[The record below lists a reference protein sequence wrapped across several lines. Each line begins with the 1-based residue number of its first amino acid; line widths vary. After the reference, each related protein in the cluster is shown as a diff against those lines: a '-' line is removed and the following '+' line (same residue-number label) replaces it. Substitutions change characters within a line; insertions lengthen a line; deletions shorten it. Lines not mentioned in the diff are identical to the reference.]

1 MVAAMDGGLSF
12 SELLQYANQETEKW
26 REFFESNPAALDVP
40 VSIAGTKR
48 VRDMLLHIFAVEL
61 RYAERLH
68 DVAEVTPYERH
79 TAKPSEELFAMGEQA
94 RRMLAEY
101 LANASD
107 LDRVLTFP
115 TLTSGTLSASKRKIA
130 IHMLLHGVRHWA
142 QLATALR
149 EAGFAQGKHD
159 FIFSNVMP

>member
-1 MVAAMDGGLSF
+1 MDNGLSF

-26 REFFESNPAALDVP
+26 REFFESNPAALDAP
-40 VSIAGTKR
+40 VSIAGVKR

-61 RYAERLH
+61 RYAERLNH
-68 DVAEVTPYERH
+68 VAEVTPYERH
-79 TAKPSEELFAMGEQA
+79 TGKPSEELFAMGEQA
-94 RRMLAEY
+94 RGLLAEY
-101 LANASD
+101 LAKAND

-149 EAGFAQGKHD
+149 EAGFTQSKHD

>member
-1 MVAAMDGGLSF
+1 MNSGLSF
-12 SELLQYANQETEKW
+12 SELLEYVNQETGAW
-26 REFFESNPAALDVP
+26 REFFESNPAALDVA
-40 VSIAGTKR
+40 VSIAGTKT

-61 RYAERLH
+61 RYAERLN

-79 TAKPSEELFAMGEQA
+79 TGKPAGELIAMGELA
-94 RRMLAEY
+94 RRMLAQY
-101 LANASD
+101 LAKASD

-115 TLTSGTLSASKRKIA
+115 TLTSGTLTASKRKIA

-149 EAGFAQGKHD
+149 EAGFAPGKHD

>member
-1 MVAAMDGGLSF
+1 MDNGLSF
-12 SELLQYANQETEKW
+12 SELLQYVNEETAKW
-26 REFFESNPAALDVP
+26 REFFQSNPTALDVP

-61 RYAERLH
+61 RYAERLNH
-68 DVAEVTPYERH
+68 VAEVTPYERH
-79 TAKPSEELFAMGEQA
+79 TGKPSEELFAMGEQA
-94 RRMLAEY
+94 RGLLAEY
-101 LANASD
+101 LAKAND

-149 EAGFAQGKHD
+149 EAGFTQSKHD

>member
-1 MVAAMDGGLSF
+1 
-12 SELLQYANQETEKW
+12 
-26 REFFESNPAALDVP
+26 
-40 VSIAGTKR
+40 
-48 VRDMLLHIFAVEL
+48 MLLHIFAVEL
-61 RYAERLH
+61 RYAERLNE
-68 DVAEVTPYERH
+68 VVEVTPYERH
-79 TAKPSEELFAMGEQA
+79 TGKPSGELFAMGEQA

-101 LANASD
+101 LAHAPD

-149 EAGFAQGKHD
+149 EAGFAPGKHD

>member
-1 MVAAMDGGLSF
+1 MVDLGLRRITIKIS
-12 SELLQYANQETEKW
+12 
-26 REFFESNPAALDVP
+26 
-40 VSIAGTKR
+40 
-48 VRDMLLHIFAVEL
+48 
-61 RYAERLH
+61 YAERLNH
-68 DVAEVTPYERH
+68 VAEVTPYERH
-79 TAKPSEELFAMGEQA
+79 TGKPSEELFAMGEQA
-94 RRMLAEY
+94 RGLLAEY
-101 LANASD
+101 LAKAND

-149 EAGFAQGKHD
+149 EAGFTQSKHD

>member
-1 MVAAMDGGLSF
+1 MENGFSF
-12 SELLQYANQETEKW
+12 SEFLKYVDEETSHWK
-26 REFFESNPAALDVP
+26 EFFHANPKALDVS
-40 VSIAGTKR
+40 VSIAGTKS

-61 RYAERLH
+61 RYAERLN
-68 DVAEVTPYERH
+68 DIAEVTPYERH
-79 TAKPSEELFAMGEQA
+79 TGKSAEELFAMGEQA
-94 RRMLAEY
+94 RQMLAEY
-101 LANASD
+101 LAKASD

-115 TLTSGTLSASKRKIA
+115 TLTSGTLSASKKKIA

-149 EAGFAQGKHD
+149 EAGFTTGKHD

>member
-1 MVAAMDGGLSF
+1 MDSGLSL
-12 SELLQYANQETEKW
+12 SELLQYVNQETAHW
-26 REFFESNPAALDVP
+26 REFFQCNPPALDVA
-40 VSIAGTKR
+40 VSIAGTKS
-48 VRDMLLHIFAVEL
+48 VRDMLQHIFAVEL
-61 RYAERLH
+61 RYAERLN
-68 DVAEVTPYERH
+68 DDAEVTPYERH
-79 TAKPSEELFAMGEQA
+79 TGKSAEELFAMGEQA
-94 RRMLAEY
+94 RRMLVEY
-101 LANASD
+101 LAKASD

-149 EAGFAQGKHD
+149 EAGFATGKHD

>member
-1 MVAAMDGGLSF
+1 METGLGF
-12 SELLQYANQETEKW
+12 SEFLRYVNEETSKW
-26 REFFESNPAALDVP
+26 KEFFHSNPQALDVP
-40 VSIAGTKR
+40 VSIAGTKS
-48 VRDMLLHIFAVEL
+48 VRDMLLHVFAVEL
-61 RYAERLH
+61 RYAERLN

-79 TAKPSEELFAMGEQA
+79 TGKPPEELFAMGEQA

-101 LANASD
+101 LTQASD

-149 EAGFAQGKHD
+149 EAGFATGKHD

>member
-1 MVAAMDGGLSF
+1 MDNGLSF
-12 SELLQYANQETEKW
+12 SELLQYVNEETAKW
-26 REFFESNPAALDVP
+26 REFFQSNPTALDVP

-61 RYAERLH
+61 RYAERLNH
-68 DVAEVTPYERH
+68 VAEVTPYERH
-79 TAKPSEELFAMGEQA
+79 TGKPSEELFAMGEQSRA
-94 RRMLAEY
+94 VLAEY
-101 LANASD
+101 LPMAHE
-107 LDRVLTFP
+107 LDRVLTFRP
-115 TLTSGTLSASKRKIA
+115 LTSGELSASKRKIA

-149 EAGFAQGKHD
+149 EAGFTQSKHD